1 MLPLPFNNFK
11 LFQTAQSPSTVAS
24 FTCLW
29 LNCWGTFPATH
40 TGWITLVHRAVHIYD
55 WLDSTSP
62 AATICA
68 TDPVTTHYYSF
79 PHLRTVLT
87 LLCHTWE
94 VFSRAVSLV
103 KPQDGSFTS
112 SEQPTSTL
120 HHLLYTAVIQFQPKH
135 SDILSLLRYLQMRGE
150 KKLLATAQTVL
161 HDNCKAC

>member
-1 MLPLPFNNFK
+1 M
-11 LFQTAQSPSTVAS
+11 
-24 FTCLW
+24 
-29 LNCWGTFPATH
+29 
-40 TGWITLVHRAVHIYD
+40 HRAVHIYD

-68 TDPVTTHYYSF
+68 TDPVTTHDYSF
-79 PHLRTVLT
+79 PHLRMVLT

-150 KKLLATAQTVL
+150 KNSWQQHRLCCMTTAKHAKSPRYCSLPVSCL
-161 HDNCKAC
+161 